1 MLALLQRNKQIAG
14 SRPSALGASP
24 SRSALSSSS
33 ASLHPKQS
41 IKTPKQF
48 YDWFVLVDLS
58 VAHSQESHFHTH
70 ITNVSEHLDTC
81 DALLETIEKDVDSIL
96 ENWRNMEEGGRSL
109 KDACERL
116 LDERVCIIF
125 HNVQRLADL
134 FIRTSYWS

>member
-1 MLALLQRNKQIAG
+1 M
-14 SRPSALGASP
+14 
-24 SRSALSSSS
+24 
-33 ASLHPKQS
+33 
-41 IKTPKQF
+41 PKQF
-48 YDWFVLVDLS
+48 YGWFVLVDRS
-58 VAHSQESHFHTH
+58 VAHSQESHFRTH

-125 HNVQRLADL
+125 HNVQRRVDL